1 MADIKMADIEDVFE
15 TLALTIDRIRTEQG
29 ADQTS
34 LFLAKAALALAQ
46 ALNDPSRACAIIVAA
61 GVLDPDRQQTGA
73 PKAL

>member
-46 ALNDPSRACAIIVAA
+46 ALNDP
-61 GVLDPDRQQTGA
+61 
-73 PKAL
+73 